1 MAKKEIQLTTNELA
15 FCDLILTGWDATKAY
30 ALSHPDTKAK
40 AESIKTQASRLK
52 TSPEIKK
59 YLEERGRKL
68 TRDDFK
74 VNLDGNESLP
84 LTTLSIDNIEIEDN
98 YLTREN
104 QIKRYKFIM
113 DTTNEERIKL
123 ACLEAI
129 TKLMGYHKDKPENGE
144 NVIFYLPLRCF
155 DCKLYRANQE
165 KIRKERTERIKLNE
179 V

>member
-1 MAKKEIQLTTNELA
+1 MLNKIDKA
-15 FCDLILTGWDATKAY
+15 FADLILMGWDATAAY
-30 ALSHPDTKAK
+30 RILHPNSKAK
-40 AESIKTQASRLK
+40 GDSLTVQTSRLK
-52 TSPEIKK
+52 TSDEVEVYLKK
-59 YLEERGRKL
+59 RGAEL

-74 VNLDGNESLP
+74 VNLDGNENLP

-98 YLTREN
+98 FFTREN

-113 DTTNEERIKL
+113 DTTKEERIKL